1 MATLAASTVLNIAYF
16 APIVARAFR
25 GGGGAP
31 MREAPLPMLA
41 PLLITAAAGLL
52 LGVDPDAGARLWS
65 LARAVAASVGGA
77 R

>member
-1 MATLAASTVLNIAYF
+1 
-16 APIVARAFR
+16 
-25 GGGGAP
+25 
-31 MREAPLPMLA
+31 
-41 PLLITAAAGLL
+41 LITAAAGLL